1 MVLGWPPGRKA
12 AISTDPEVGADRFA
26 KTSCQM
32 PAIQIGWP
40 FAFAV
45 GASPSI
51 RIVTVA
57 VVACTGG
64 AREDEPPIRKR
75 GSKGGPGCT
84 RLPFAASESM
94 DRGGGPPAGPL
105 LRRYSRRSCP

>member
-57 VVACTGG
+57 VVACTDG
-64 AREDEPPIRKR
+64 ARKDEPTISKR
-75 GSKGGPGCT
+75 ESKGSPRGT
-84 RLPFAASESM
+84 RIALVATGTI
-94 DRGGGPPAGPL
+94 DRGGTPSDPL
-105 LRRYSRRSCP
+105 HCLASTGSNY

>member
-12 AISTDPEVGADRFA
+12 AISTDAEVGADRFA

-57 VVACTGG
+57 VVACTVG
-64 AREDEPPIRKR
+64 ARKEETTIRKR
-75 GSKGGPGCT
+75 ESKGSAGCT
-84 RLPFAASESM
+84 RLPFAASGALG
-94 DRGGGPPAGPL
+94 RGGEPTAAPL
-105 LRRYSRRSCP
+105 

>member
-57 VVACTGG
+57 VVVFTGCV
-64 AREDEPPIRKR
+64 RKD
-75 GSKGGPGCT
+75 GTPNKKKEGQSSPG
-84 RLPFAASESM
+84 RNRISFAATQALVTSGE
-94 DRGGGPPAGPL
+94 
-105 LRRYSRRSCP
+105 C

>member
-57 VVACTGG
+57 VLAFPVG
-64 AREDEPPIRKR
+64 AGEGETTIKKR
-75 GSKGGPGCT
+75 GGKGSPGGPGHT
-84 RLPFAASESM
+84 IAAS
-94 DRGGGPPAGPL
+94 GPPEISG
-105 LRRYSRRSCP
+105 